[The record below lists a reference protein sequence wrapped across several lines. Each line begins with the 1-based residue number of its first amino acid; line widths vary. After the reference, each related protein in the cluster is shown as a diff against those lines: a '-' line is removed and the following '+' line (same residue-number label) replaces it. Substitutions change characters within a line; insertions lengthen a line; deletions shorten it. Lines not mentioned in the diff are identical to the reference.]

1 MLLPLNVR
9 MKILLI
15 DCRFSSYS
23 GHNPFTQP
31 NLLSLFVQT
40 ITILFSTLGPNTPNL
55 ASLTIDALNLLI
67 TLHSSPVVAEP
78 VVLAA
83 VLRLFLAIVDVNTS
97 SGSTAEERL
106 VTEFAT
112 QVLEMQEW
120 VGGVF
125 ERAAKD
131 DEEVRMLA
139 AGIMVKLGE
148 VTERYQGRLLGI
160 NSGFAY

>member
-1 MLLPLNVR
+1 M
-9 MKILLI
+9 
-15 DCRFSSYS
+15 
-23 GHNPFTQP
+23 QP
-31 NLLSLFVQT
+31 HLLSLFVQT
-40 ITILFSTLGPNTPNL
+40 ITILFSTLGPHTPNL
-55 ASLTIDALNLLI
+55 ATLTMDTLNLLT
-67 TLHSSPVVAEP
+67 TLHNSPVVAEP
-78 VVLAA
+78 MVLAA
-83 VLRLFLAIVDVNTS
+83 ILRLFLAVVDVNTS

-112 QVLEMQEW
+112 QVLELQEW

-125 ERAAKD
+125 ESTPKD
-131 DEEVRMLA
+131 NEEVRMLA

>member
-1 MLLPLNVR
+1 M
-9 MKILLI
+9 
-15 DCRFSSYS
+15 
-23 GHNPFTQP
+23 QP
-31 NLLSLFVQT
+31 HLLSLFVQT
-40 ITILFSTLGPNTPNL
+40 ITILLSTLGPHTPNL
-55 ASLTIDALNLLI
+55 ATLTMDALNLLT
-67 TLHSSPVVAEP
+67 TLHNSHVVAEP
-78 VVLAA
+78 MVLAA
-83 VLRLFLAIVDVNTS
+83 VLRLFLAVVDVNTT

-125 ERAAKD
+125 ERAPKD
-131 DEEVRMLA
+131 DEGVRMLA
-139 AGIMVKLGE
+139 AGIMIKLGE